1 MTLAAIAI
9 RDAAPDDAGA
19 LAALHG
25 DAWRGAYRGIIPA
38 LALERM
44 IARRGAPW
52 WRAAVSRAPSG
63 VLALTF
69 ADELAGYVTLGP
81 ARRAVAG
88 CRGEIYELYLRPE
101 YQGLGMGARLF
112 AAARGRLKQA
122 GRHGLVVW
130 ALADNDAACTFYAG
144 RGGNVTARST
154 EQFDG
159 RRLEKLAYCWTA

>member
-9 RDAAPDDAGA
+9 RDAVPDDAGL
-19 LAALHG
+19 LADLHA

-52 WRAAVSRAPSG
+52 WRAAVGRSPAG

-69 ADELAGYVTLGP
+69 SDELAGYVTLGP
-81 ARRAVAG
+81 ARRTVSG

-112 AAARGRLKQA
+112 GAARSRLKQA
-122 GRHGLVVW
+122 GRRGLVVW
-130 ALADNDAACTFYAG
+130 ALAENSLACSFYAG
-144 RGGNVTARST
+144 RGGCVSARSM

-159 RRLEKLAYCWTA
+159 RRLEKFAYCWTA